1 MRQIIEYTHAIVFEL
16 VGWVGGFYTNKIK
29 FNIDLIQ
36 FAGISVFVLV
46 GEIQAATTGLIDN
59 MDMWF

>member
-1 MRQIIEYTHAIVFEL
+1 MFDIVFEL
-16 VGWVGGFYTNKIK
+16 VWWVGGFNTNKIK

-46 GEIQAATTGLIDN
+46 GEIQAVTTGLIVLWKCGFD
-59 MDMWF
+59 FRI